1 MAYFVV
7 EDRGGIREFLIQRLT
22 TIGRSPNNDLV
33 LMAVF
38 ASRRHAWVWRQGDQ
52 YILEDLGSTH
62 GTHVNGERI
71 TGPRFLHDRDVIT
84 MGDARLTF
92 VTAAEWSS
100 DQTPPMGTPRI
111 TSGSISCDACGAAN
125 PPEARFCGRC
135 GRGLWPG
142 VIEFRQVR
150 PEARTRGSSRLAF
163 MEPVVARP
171 FQAPRPL
178 SPSVN
183 RQSWMLIALLVILAW
198 TLLTAVGML
207 IAYVVG

>member
-92 VTAAEWSS
+92 VAAAEWSS
-100 DQTPPMGTPRI
+100 DQTPPMGASRI
-111 TSGSISCDACGAAN
+111 TSGSISCDACGASN

-135 GRGLWPG
+135 GHGLWPG
-142 VIEFRQVR
+142 VIEFRLVR
-150 PEARTRGSSRLAF
+150 PETGAYSSSPVAF

-171 FQAPRPL
+171 FPAPRP
-178 SPSVN
+178 VAAFAN
-183 RQSWMLIALLVILAW
+183 RQAWLLIALLAILAW

-207 IAYVVG
+207 LAYILG